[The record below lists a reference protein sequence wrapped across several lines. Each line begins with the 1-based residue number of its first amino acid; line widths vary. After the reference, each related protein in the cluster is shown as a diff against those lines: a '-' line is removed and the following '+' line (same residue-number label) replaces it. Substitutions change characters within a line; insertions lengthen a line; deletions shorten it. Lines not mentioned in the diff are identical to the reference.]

1 MKVKYSPY
9 SAIAVGGATSMDTT
23 LPLYIGLLGDEYV
36 ITAVFSGVT
45 LTAVI
50 PIILPL
56 MLNLP

>member
-1 MKVKYSPY
+1 
-9 SAIAVGGATSMDTT
+9 MDTT